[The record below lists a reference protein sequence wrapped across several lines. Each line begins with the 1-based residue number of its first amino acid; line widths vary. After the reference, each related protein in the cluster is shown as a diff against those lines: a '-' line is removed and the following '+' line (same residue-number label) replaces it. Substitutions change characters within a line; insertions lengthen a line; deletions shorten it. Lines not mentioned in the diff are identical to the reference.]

1 MKYIVTGSSTF
12 IGTHLIN
19 RLKEL
24 NHTVIVLNNFK
35 NLNNI
40 IDLFQCVDS
49 IDGVFHLASVNDTQS
64 SCYDTNILG
73 SLNILEACRIQNIER
88 VILTSSLE
96 SQEKSSLMME
106 CLGNMYTDIYSLSV
120 INLRLSTVYGH
131 NQTSNILDS
140 VLRCKRNNEY
150 FEISGDSTRD
160 FIHINDVVD
169 AYMCAMNSSIC
180 GIFDICS
187 GVNTSLN
194 DICSMLKC
202 PVTYTDNDN
211 CTETITDP
219 INTYEK
225 LQFKTKIELC
235 NGIKEF
241 LPENKLTII
250 TNVYNEEY
258 LLPFWIEH
266 HKKLMDNGIIDHV
279 VVVDYRSTDNSM
291 NIIRNMCP
299 TWEIVTTKN
308 QHFGAEEN
316 DNELMEIEQRIMG
329 YKLILNTTEFLMC
342 TNTLKH
348 SFNNSKPECFEILSD
363 IVITSN
369 DNYYPLNCYDMF
381 RNIEKKV
388 SFVRSPRFLH
398 SYPTGEYL
406 VGRHMTKHSN
416 VTSNH
421 FIQASIYWFGM
432 FFLNDNF
439 MIRKLQIKNNI
450 PLSDLDKGFSIYHFW
465 DEKRIRQEYESL
477 LDSTHPIV
485 WGHLQF
491 KYGTDF
497 NPYTQNI
504 PFTEICFITSI
515 YGNSNSSCKPF
526 KNQTIHTDF
535 ICFTDNSN
543 IINNEWIVDSTPY
556 HTKNKSGLDNDTY
569 INSICNNPH
578 PYNVSKYYKVAFQ
591 NIPILKKY
599 KVICWIDETV
609 EITNEKTSEYI
620 LKYIYE
626 HKMMCWNDVKCNGSL
641 GSLVLDL
648 SLNKNNN
655 TDDGQPHQNV
665 YNQYDTYLRMNFR
678 EHVFRSMRPD
688 NVNYGVWLTSFVAY
702 VNNDDKITEFL
713 NNWYYEIL
721 TQTNK
726 DEISFPLVCQ
736 KVLFYPYTLPDDN
749 VNGDKPH
756 LQTDLYINH
765 A

>member
-308 QHFGAEEN
+308 EHFGAEEN

-432 FFLNDNF
+432 FFLNENF

-465 DEKRIRQEYESL
+465 DEKRIRQEYQSL

-515 YGNSNSSCKPF
+515 YGNPNASCKPF

-591 NIPILKKY
+591 NIPILQKY

-749 VNGDKPH
+749 VHGDKPH
-756 LQTDLYINH
+756 IQTDLYINH